1 MPLAVAMK
9 REREGEGE
17 SGEDRVHGAGDLAE
31 RRWQRKEDKT
41 AILCTGFLVNCVQ
54 TVQMRGDNSSI
65 MKSTGGEEDGDASDE
80 ENPSSFLLP
89 GQTHGLQ
96 VWNDGEPNNPLNP
109 TLTCASVRLW
119 APAVRLWGPGQ
130 RLDRDATVAQ

>member
-41 AILCTGFLVNCVQ
+41 A
-54 TVQMRGDNSSI
+54 MRGDNSSI

-96 VWNDGEPNNPLNP
+96 IWNDGEPNNPLNP